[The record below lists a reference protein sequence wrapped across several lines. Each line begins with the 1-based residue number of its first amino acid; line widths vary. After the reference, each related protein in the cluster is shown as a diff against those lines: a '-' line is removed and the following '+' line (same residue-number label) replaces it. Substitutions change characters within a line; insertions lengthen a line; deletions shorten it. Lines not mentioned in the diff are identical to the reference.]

1 MLTAGSGDKIMTT
14 RVAIYLRVSTCEQ
27 TVENQQQALAV
38 WATQRGYQIAATFA
52 DNGLSGSKGRDK
64 RPGLDG
70 ALKAAVR
77 GDFDILAAWHVD
89 RLGRSLPDLVA
100 TLQEL
105 EAAGVD
111 LFIHQ
116 QSLDTTTPAGRA
128 MYGLLG
134 VFAEFERSM
143 IQGRVRAGLQRA
155 RKAGKRLG
163 RPKVP
168 AAKEAEI
175 RRLLTAG
182 NGILK
187 TAKLAGVG
195 SGTVQR
201 VRNADQRRLMAA

>member
-1 MLTAGSGDKIMTT
+1 MTKH
-14 RVAIYLRVSTCEQ
+14 VAIYVRVSTGEQ
-27 TVENQQQALAV
+27 TVENQRHALEA
-38 WATQRGYQIAATFA
+38 WAMQRGYQIVATYA
-52 DNGLSGSKGRDK
+52 DNGVSGSKGRDK
-64 RPGLDG
+64 RPGLDA

-77 GDFDILAAWHVD
+77 GEFDILAAWHVD
-89 RLGRSLPDLVA
+89 RLGRSLPDLVS

-128 MYGLLG
+128 MFGMLS

-143 IQGRVRAGLQRA
+143 IQGRVKAGLERA
-155 RKAGKRLG
+155 KKSGKRLG
-163 RPKVP
+163 RPKIP
-168 AAKEAEI
+168 LAKEAEI
-175 RRLLTAG
+175 RRLLAAG

-187 TAKLAGVG
+187 TARLAGVG

-201 VRNADQRRLMAA
+201 VRNADRRRLMAA

>member
-1 MLTAGSGDKIMTT
+1 MTK
-14 RVAIYLRVSTCEQ
+14 RIALYLRVSTGEQ
-27 TVENQQQALAV
+27 TVENQQQALQE
-38 WATQRGYQIAATFA
+38 WADQRGYQIFATFS
-52 DNGLSGSKGRDK
+52 DNGISGSKGRDK
-64 RPGLDG
+64 RPGLDA

-77 GDFDILAAWHVD
+77 GEVDILAAWHVD
-89 RLGRSLPDLVA
+89 RLGRSLPDLVS

-128 MYGLLG
+128 MFGMLG

-143 IQGRVRAGLQRA
+143 IQNRVRAGLQRA

-175 RRLLTAG
+175 RQLLAAG

-201 VRNADQRRLMAA
+201 VRNADRERQMAA